1 MVKLGQ
7 TLAQNPSQ
15 PIDLPCF
22 PRTFVAFPNV
32 KVVQFLE
39 ALNFH
44 VQWHCQFEAQM
55 GETLRSTLKATV
67 LGCQENPQVV
77 QQFMLNLLTKT
88 YISLCKSCRGMLDL
102 QLCYSSCVAGWLR
115 KLEKVV
121 LKKAKP
127 NSYHGV
133 RAPRARRHA
142 ASARRRTHAH
152 PCWYPTATTGQ
163 RRGVVGTLCLR
174 GMTRA
179 WP

>member
-44 VQWHCQFEAQM
+44 VQWRCQFEAQM

-88 YISLCKSCRGMLDL
+88 YIGLCKRCRGMLDL
-102 QLCYSSCVAGWLR
+102 QLCYSSCVVVWLQ
-115 KLEKVV
+115 KLEKNRVEQGQTKIIPKCV
-121 LKKAKP
+121 PKGQT
-127 NSYHGV
+127 YMH
-133 RAPRARRHA
+133 APHA
-142 ASARRRTHAH
+142 ART
-152 PCWYPTATTGQ
+152 PQ
-163 RRGVVGTLCLR
+163 
-174 GMTRA
+174 
-179 WP
+179 